1 LSGSG
6 EPIDLNVTE
15 NSINAYK
22 ESKMSFNVKTPG
34 KFYFK
39 INDKIV
45 KVYGDSKWEMIK
57 RWFGRMH
64 DD

>member
-1 LSGSG
+1 MSAGNG
-6 EPIDLNVTE
+6 EPIDLEAE
-15 NSINAYK
+15 NSINAYNK
-22 ESKMSFNVKTPG
+22 SRMTFNVKLPG

-57 RWFGRMH
+57 RWFGKM